1 VVVNDLGASLKG
13 EGADAHPADEV
24 VEEIKAAGGEA
35 VASTDSVATPEG
47 GKAIIQAALDHFG
60 GIDIVIHS
68 AGNVRRGSLEELSHE
83 DWELVLD
90 VHLRGG
96 FNVVR
101 PAFPIMAK
109 AGYGRIVLTSSIN
122 GLYGNANVVNYSAAK
137 GGLIGLANVAALEGA
152 SKGIKSNVIVPAA
165 LTRMAEGLDTSA
177 YPPMEPELVAPVVGY
192 LAHESCAITG
202 EMLISAAGR
211 VARAFVAESRGLYRP
226 QWSVEDVADNLE
238 TIRSTDSPVV
248 FPVVPS
254 GHIDHLRYS
263 FEMTKG

>member
-1 VVVNDLGASLKG
+1 MSELRFDGRVAVVTGGGRGLGRSYALLLASRGAKVVVNDLGASLKG

-24 VEEIKAAGGEA
+24 VEEIKAAGGEG

-137 GGLIGLANVAALEGA
+137 GRPDRSRQRRRAGKARQRA
-152 SKGIKSNVIVPAA
+152 SS
-165 LTRMAEGLDTSA
+165 RTSSS
-177 YPPMEPELVAPVVGY
+177 PP
-192 LAHESCAITG
+192 
-202 EMLISAAGR
+202 R
-211 VARAFVAESRGLYRP
+211 
-226 QWSVEDVADNLE
+226 
-238 TIRSTDSPVV
+238 
-248 FPVVPS
+248 
-254 GHIDHLRYS
+254 
-263 FEMTKG
+263 